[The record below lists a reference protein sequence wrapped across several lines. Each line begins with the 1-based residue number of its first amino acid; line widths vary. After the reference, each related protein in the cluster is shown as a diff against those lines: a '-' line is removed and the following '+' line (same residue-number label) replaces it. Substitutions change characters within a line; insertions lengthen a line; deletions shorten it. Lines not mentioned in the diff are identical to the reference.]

1 MSACVSFIMSGM
13 NGSGVFVCFVFFLLS
28 LSFFFFVV
36 VNIYIFIF
44 LIILFMF
51 VERLKKR
58 FSGLNNVSFQNL

>member
-13 NGSGVFVCFVFFLLS
+13 NGSGVFVVLFFSS
-28 LSFFFFVV
+28 LSFFFFFVV

-51 VERLKKR
+51 VERFKKKD
-58 FSGLNNVSFQNL
+58 FLD